1 MLHNIY
7 ISNECGFF
15 WNVSTT
21 ILSSTIVFN
30 IDNDKKT
37 CDSEDWSNPGSIT
50 WMIPVFKHLFFY
62 CLNWMSGWE
71 YGVTIPPDDKPRSWV
86 AAEKMYHIHRR
97 KRLVRPRRKI
107 SDTPTIEVRTLH
119 YCYFQIFSWSF
130 LWFVPCLLVQQLTF
144 TSDWVS
150 VKFISQMLSAV
161 CIINVFTTEKRHWWW
176 LGILVSDWV
185 EVPQEG
191 AFLRHIPPQALEEEN
206 GTSWTCGRVG
216 YL

>member
-1 MLHNIY
+1 MIRKL
-7 ISNECGFF
+7 F
-15 WNVSTT
+15 
-21 ILSSTIVFN
+21 VF
-30 IDNDKKT
+30 
-37 CDSEDWSNPGSIT
+37 
-50 WMIPVFKHLFFY
+50 H

-119 YCYFQIFSWSF
+119 YCYFLIFSWSF
-130 LWFVPCLLVQQLTF
+130 LWFVPCCLVQQLTF